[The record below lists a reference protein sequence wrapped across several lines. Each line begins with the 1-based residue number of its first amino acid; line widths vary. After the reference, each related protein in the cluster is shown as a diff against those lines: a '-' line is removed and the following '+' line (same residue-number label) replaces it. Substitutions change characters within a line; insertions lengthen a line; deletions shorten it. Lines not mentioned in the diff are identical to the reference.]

1 MVIAEAFS
9 VIKSLLKKADII
21 DPAYEAGEIIKE
33 VTALNPLLSGHTE
46 ITPEQY
52 GKLLTIAEKRISGM
66 PLQYIFGKWEFYG
79 YPFYVG
85 KGVLIPRPETEL
97 LVDLAVEYCSKEST
111 VIDLC
116 SGSGCIPVSIS
127 LETGAKTYG
136 IELYDEAYG
145 YFIRN
150 IELNKAEVIPV
161 KGDVL
166 DENIL
171 PDLSFDAI
179 FSNPP
184 YLTSE
189 EMKKL
194 QREVAFEPETALF
207 GGEDG
212 LTFYRRII
220 PLWAPRLKENGIF
233 AVEIGETQGEAVKAI
248 MEENGLSAEI
258 IKDYSGHDR
267 IVKGKHKPI

>member
-9 VIKSLLKKADII
+9 MIKSLLKKADII
-21 DPAYEAGEIIKE
+21 DPNYEAGEIIKE
-33 VTALNPLLSGHTE
+33 ITALNPLLSGHKE
-46 ITPEQY
+46 ITEEQV
-52 GKLLTIAEKRISGM
+52 GKLLTVTEKRISGM

-85 KGVLIPRPETEL
+85 EGVLIPRPETEL
-97 LVDLAVEYCSKEST
+97 LVDLAVEYCNKDST

-116 SGSGCIPVSIS
+116 SGSGCIPVSIN
-127 LETGAKTYG
+127 LETGAEVYG
-136 IELYDEAYG
+136 VELYDDAYS
-145 YFIRN
+145 YFLRN
-150 IELNKAEVIPV
+150 IELNKAKVTPI

-166 DENIL
+166 DKDIL
-171 PDLSFDAI
+171 LEVKFDAI

-189 EMKKL
+189 EMKRL
-194 QREVAFEPETALF
+194 QREVSFEPETALL

-212 LTFYRRII
+212 LFFYREII
-220 PLWAPRLKENGIF
+220 PLWAQRLKEKGIF

-267 IVKGKHKPI
+267 VVKGKRNA

>member
-136 IELYDEAYG
+136 VELYDEAYG
-145 YFIRN
+145 YFISN

-258 IKDYSGHDR
+258 IKDYSCHDR

>member
-1 MVIAEAFS
+1 MVIGEAVSSAEKILS
-9 VIKSLLKKADII
+9 
-21 DPAYEAGEIIKE
+21 EAGVFDPDFEAREI
-33 VTALNPLLSGHTE
+33 ARE
-46 ITPEQY
+46 ITGLDPYIYSRRELSTEERE
-52 GKLLTIAEKRISGM
+52 KILSMAKKRAEGI

-97 LVDLAVEYCSKEST
+97 LIDIAKKYCNKDSR

-116 SGSGCIPVSIS
+116 SGSGCIPISIN
-127 LETGAKTYG
+127 LETGAEAWG
-136 IELYDEAYG
+136 IELYDEAFG
-145 YFIRN
+145 YFERN
-150 IELNKAEVIPV
+150 IALNNAAVRAI

-166 DENIL
+166 DEKLL
-171 PDLSFDAI
+171 PDMYFDAV

-184 YLTSE
+184 YLTSK

-212 LTFYRRII
+212 LFFYRKII
-220 PLWAPRLKENGIF
+220 PLWSKKLKNKGIL

-258 IKDYSGHDR
+258 IKDYSGLDR
-267 IVKGKHKPI
+267 VVFGKMI